1 MRRKRRS
8 TIIKNI
14 ESVNMKIDYD
24 KLVETIVRAQEKVEE
39 QKKIKEDIMEKQKRE
54 EIIKNRREGLGIDN
68 DFDENGAPRKKTANL
83 KLIWRFLWAKEE
95 LLKDSNILGITIN
108 LIVSSFFFIIEWF
121 LYITAVILSGK
132 NVFNVFH
139 FISDIVNNHNFDSSL
154 LELILSN
161 FFISVLSFLVA
172 RVVIRTLKIECKYNN
187 DNHYMLNFLAVIIAV
202 IAITV
207 ICIIMHPHKIVFVQ
221 CVGSRCSACA
231 EKGKEYSFTANFG
244 DDCGED
250 ALKGKS
256 INYKVTVLAVQR
268 RKELTDAELLEKIK
282 MDSIDE
288 LRKVIRQGLERD
300 SEAKRRQEAADAYFK
315 KLDESV
321 AEFDLPE
328 ALVEAEIQK
337 SVQNLAREHRE
348 AQESLDQLY
357 EDWEELSECSER

>member
-14 ESVNMKIDYD
+14 ESVNMEIDYD

-95 LLKDSNILGITIN
+95 LLKDSNILVITIN

-202 IAITV
+202 IAI
-207 ICIIMHPHKIVFVQ
+207 IV
-221 CVGSRCSACA
+221 SCA
-231 EKGKEYSFTANFG
+231 
-244 DDCGED
+244 
-250 ALKGKS
+250 
-256 INYKVTVLAVQR
+256 
-268 RKELTDAELLEKIK
+268 
-282 MDSIDE
+282 
-288 LRKVIRQGLERD
+288 
-300 SEAKRRQEAADAYFK
+300 
-315 KLDESV
+315 
-321 AEFDLPE
+321 
-328 ALVEAEIQK
+328 
-337 SVQNLAREHRE
+337 
-348 AQESLDQLY
+348 
-357 EDWEELSECSER
+357 